1 MKRIEII
8 ANRSIEEDMRDLF
21 NRRGIVQHFT
31 KIPEV
36 HGIGSSGPRR
46 GDHVWPE
53 ENFILI
59 VYCSDEE
66 AEQIKNAVAE
76 LKLLFENEGI
86 KIFAVECASLMED

>member
-21 NRRGIVQHFT
+21 DRKGIVKHFT

-36 HGIGSSGPRR
+36 HGTGTSGPRR

-59 VYCSDEE
+59 VYCSDDE
-66 AEQIKNAVAE
+66 AVQIQEAVAE

-86 KIFAVECASLMED
+86 KAFATDSKELN